1 MRLLLQRLFQFLFP
15 DSARTYPEI
24 EPINQ
29 RRRELAGV
37 SDEELKAAGRRAT
50 SLVEVV
56 AVAAVVAARVLGLD
70 MFDVQLQGALAMAKG
85 RIAEMQTGEGKT
97 LAAVAGEIWFGGDGR
112 G

>member
-1 MRLLLQRLFQFLFP
+1 MRRLLQRLFQYLFP

-56 AVAAVVAARVLGLD
+56 AV
-70 MFDVQLQGALAMAKG
+70 
-85 RIAEMQTGEGKT
+85 
-97 LAAVAGEIWFGGDGR
+97 DGR
-112 G
+112 GGGARAGPGNVRRAIAGCARDG